1 MELSKYIL
9 DRGGD
14 IVWYSK
20 DIRGQSM
27 MDPSSSSSAS
37 PPGLGVGLGGR
48 ADSCRQLFAKALD
61 KVSGGPSRQR
71 PIAVSLDMTVCSPF
85 AHNNH
90 AHRSS
95 NHGLGG
101 SNSSLG
107 LTADELMDIAFLC
120 GINPNVNFFFF
131 YLLFLI
137 IYYLLFIICFVTI
150 NRSFLSTSVNSIQRV
165 TMTEQTCYW
174 RRFITNSL

>member
-27 MDPSSSSSAS
+27 MDSSCSSSSSSSS
-37 PPGLGVGLGGR
+37 PPGLGAGLGGR
-48 ADSCRQLFAKALD
+48 VDSCRQLFAKALD
-61 KVSGGPSRQR
+61 KVSGGGGPSSSSRPR
-71 PIAVSLDMTVCSPF
+71 PIVVSLDMTVCSPF
-85 AHNNH
+85 VHNNH

-120 GINPNVNFFFF
+120 GINPNVKPFSLFFF
-131 YLLFLI
+131 YY
-137 IYYLLFIICFVTI
+137 IYIVFVT
-150 NRSFLSTSVNSIQRV
+150 NRSSLSTFVNSIQRV
-165 TMTEQTCYW
+165 TMTEQICY
-174 RRFITNSL
+174 